1 MAKWLRF
8 ALGVCILLAVLV
20 SGAQLTGQH
29 QTMPRSIAQFHLGDC
44 SPPCW
49 IGIIPGVTTIAQAKA
64 RLIATYSG
72 QSGLQIKDS
81 GFADGPVYSHV
92 VENTIEGDN
101 FSLLVRLNIG
111 ELIDAQ
117 TEIVQSIGLF
127 ESRPDR
133 RLDAPTVRDILSTFG
148 APRSFAEEETLSLG
162 REITLS
168 YAGIEVVYYTRVDR
182 PPLDEIPRFYLGGST
197 LLLPDSE
204 FHPWTWFATLGQD

>member
-1 MAKWLRF
+1 MTKRLRF
-8 ALGVCILLAVLV
+8 ALGVCILLIVLV
-20 SGAQLTGQH
+20 GGAHIAGQR
-29 QTMPRSIAQFHLGDC
+29 QIMPRSIAQFHLSDC
-44 SPPCW
+44 RPPCW
-49 IGIIPGVTTIAQAKA
+49 IGIVPGVTTIGQAKA
-64 RLIATYSG
+64 KLIATYGG

-81 GFADGPVYSHV
+81 GFADGPVYSNV

-148 APRSFAEEETLSLG
+148 APQTFAEEETLGLG
-162 REITLS
+162 REITLR
-168 YAGIEVVYYTRVDR
+168 YGGMDVVYYTRVDR
-182 PPLDEIPRFYLGGST
+182 PPLDEIPRFYLGSDT
-197 LLLPDSE
+197 SPLPDSE
-204 FHPWTWFATLGQD
+204 FHPWTWFSTLGQG